1 MPDAASRSPSKKKIW
16 VAGTLAYTS
25 ASLAALFCWLLWG
38 DFAWQMRDRSVLP
51 VTQLLFKH
59 HGASDTM
66 VGLFFSSAPLAI
78 GLLLN
83 PVISYLSDRHRG
95 RWGRRVPFLMA
106 TTPVIVVAIAGLA
119 FSSQLGS
126 ASKEW
131 LPVELS
137 REQLT
142 LVYLGLFL
150 ILFEMGSSVV
160 NMIFGALVNDVV
172 PSTLLGRFYGLFRA
186 VSLLAGIIF
195 NYWIFGHAEQ
205 HFTVL
210 FLGIAVLYGAGFSLL
225 CIKVREGAYP
235 PVPATGHSWSPG
247 HLISAV
253 GTYFKESFGH
263 SYYWWYFAA
272 TILAGLCVTP
282 ANLYNLFYGKSL
294 GITMDEYGKYMAYS
308 FGISLLLAYPLG
320 VLSDRFHPLRMT
332 IISIV
337 MYTVVMLA
345 SAVLVKDA
353 SSFGISLIAQSILA
367 GCFYTVSQS
376 IPQRLLPKE
385 RFASFLSAGGILG
398 CAVGIMFAPMIGFL
412 LDLSDHDYRY
422 TYWLAFLLGTVALVA
437 NFILYKKFRSLGG
450 EAGYIAPAVTAR
462 S

>member
-1 MPDAASRSPSKKKIW
+1 MICGKDTADLTESSRRPNTKKTW
-16 VAGTLAYTS
+16 VAGTLVYTS
-25 ASLAALFCWLLWG
+25 ATLATLFCWLLWG

-59 HGASDTM
+59 HGASDTL
-66 VGLFFSSAPLAI
+66 VALFFSSAPLAI

-106 TTPVIVVAIAGLA
+106 TTPVIVLAIAGLA
-119 FSSQLGS
+119 FSPQLGS
-126 ASKEW
+126 LSKQW
-131 LPVELS
+131 FPVELS

-172 PSTLLGRFYGLFRA
+172 PQTLLGRFYGLFRA
-186 VSLLAGIIF
+186 VSLIAGIIF

-210 FLGIAVLYGAGFSLL
+210 FLSMAVLYGAGFSLL
-225 CIKVREGAYP
+225 CFKVREGSYP
-235 PVPATGHSWSPG
+235 PASAAVRTRSPR
-247 HLISAV
+247 HLASAV

-294 GITMDEYGKYMAYS
+294 GISMDEYGKYMAYS
-308 FGISLLLAYPLG
+308 FVVSLVLAYPLG
-320 VLSDRFHPLRMT
+320 VLCDRFHPLRMT
-332 IISIV
+332 ILSILLYTIV
-337 MYTVVMLA
+337 MLC
-345 SAVLVKDA
+345 SAIWVTDPA
-353 SSFGISLIAQSILA
+353 SFGISLVAQSILA

-398 CAVGIMFAPMIGFL
+398 CAVGIMFA
-412 LDLSDHDYRY
+412 
-422 TYWLAFLLGTVALVA
+422 
-437 NFILYKKFRSLGG
+437 RSPGSCS
-450 EAGYIAPAVTAR
+450 T
-462 S
+462 